1 MVLFLQNYVLEVFY
15 MELIEWFFEYHGA
28 LLPRVGKGR
37 RILDRSRRE
46 LHFAEDRSRCCLDLD
61 SHI

>member
-1 MVLFLQNYVLEVFY
+1 LFLQDYLHVLEVFY

-28 LLPRVGKGR
+28 LLPRVGRGR
-37 RILDRSRRE
+37 GFLTDP
-46 LHFAEDRSRCCLDLD
+46 FAEDRSRCCLDLG